1 MDYTSCN
8 LWKHIKLFCSCRILN
23 GLICLFNCHHPQ
35 IFSLLFQQ
43 CFNNQHVIATSF
55 SVSGFGGVRS
65 GPSGAAPIALPG
77 LHNVAAAAAARA
89 AAFNNSSSSSAGN
102 QQQQLSNSGS
112 SGGGNY
118 SPGKTLK
125 ALGNLR
131 VKDRWFVPDSSSQPK
146 FNKFLK

>member
-1 MDYTSCN
+1 MGIIIFKT
-8 LWKHIKLFCSCRILN
+8 KLMGNYRKLA
-23 GLICLFNCHHPQ
+23 LFSAP
-35 IFSLLFQQ
+35 
-43 CFNNQHVIATSF
+43 
-55 SVSGFGGVRS
+55 GFGGVRS

-112 SGGGNY
+112 GGGGNY
-118 SPGKTLK
+118 SPGKPVK

-131 VKDRWFVPDSSSQPK
+131 IKEISDPRSQPK
-146 FNKFLK
+146 FNTCLYY